1 LNVVPKSNS
10 LLRIESVSVRFGGV
24 QALDDVSFEVR
35 PGEILGLI
43 GPNGAGKTTL
53 FNCVSR
59 LCQFDSGSIHF
70 GSEDLSHSRPEAILE
85 KEICRTFQN
94 IGLYPAMT
102 TLDNIL
108 LGAHHRLNP
117 GLLSSVFTAG
127 ASARR
132 EQEMAAEAHA
142 ILDWFGLADAAD
154 ALVGSLPFG
163 TQKRIELARALLSK
177 PRLLM
182 LDEPANGLT
191 NAEVDALAKA
201 ILEIRQRFG
210 VSVLLVEHH
219 MRMVMGICDRIVV
232 LEFGRKIADDLPAVV
247 RRNERVIAA
256 YLGAAA

>member
-1 LNVVPKSNS
+1 
-10 LLRIESVSVRFGGV
+10 
-24 QALDDVSFEVR
+24 
-35 PGEILGLI
+35 
-43 GPNGAGKTTL
+43 
-53 FNCVSR
+53 
-59 LCQFDSGSIHF
+59 
-70 GSEDLSHSRPEAILE
+70 
-85 KEICRTFQN
+85 
-94 IGLYPAMT
+94 
-102 TLDNIL
+102 
-108 LGAHHRLNP
+108 
-117 GLLSSVFTAG
+117 
-127 ASARR
+127 
-132 EQEMAAEAHA
+132 MAAEARA

-154 ALVGSLPFG
+154 APVGSLPFG

-210 VSVLLVEHH
+210 VSVLLVGHH